1 MNTPAEIAQNYVGI
15 GKKKTELPVAKM
27 LILGILAGLFI
38 AVGGTAFEM
47 ATAMLGGSVVGKF
60 IGACL
65 FPAGL
70 TLVLVA
76 GSELFTGNCLLIIP
90 LMEKEVKLSAVAKSW
105 VVVYIGN
112 FIGSALMA
120 ALVVYGHSPSQMDNG
135 LLNTIMSVASGK
147 VGLTFGDALI
157 RGIVCN
163 ILVCLAVWMSFAAK
177 SFPGKM
183 MAAFYPIMIFVF
195 CGFEHSI
202 ANMYYLMAGIFAN
215 SFYAVGNASVNVG
228 SMLLN
233 NLLPVT
239 IGNMIGGMAVG
250 LCYWF
255 IYLKGNKK

>member
-27 LILGILAGLFI
+27 LLLGILAGLFI

-215 SFYAVGNASVNVG
+215 SFYAMGNASVNVG